1 MRVLIVAESF
11 LPIVNGV
18 VNSVLRVLE
27 HLRTTGDD
35 ALVIAPAGVKG
46 QDSVHEYEG
55 FPVVHVPALS
65 LPVVDSLPVG
75 VPSRKVLTVMR
86 DYQPD
91 VVHLAS
97 PFVLGAA
104 GTVAARKLGIPTVA
118 VYQTDVPGFAAS
130 YKLGPL
136 TSVAWSMVRA
146 IHNRAALTLA
156 PSSATIAELEE
167 RGVERIRH
175 WGRGVDAER
184 FNPGHRNEE
193 LRRSWLGEH
202 SVDSVDP
209 ASGTA
214 GRRIVGYIGRLAS
227 EKHVERLRSLVGNPG
242 IQLVVVG
249 DGPERGKLEKLL
261 PEAVFT
267 GELRGAALSEAYAS
281 LDIFVHTG
289 EFETFCQSL
298 QEALASGVPSVAP
311 NAGGPVDLIDHGV
324 TGELLEVDRF
334 ESELPAAIGRL
345 TSDDHIDFRE
355 RAREGVLPRTWPGLC
370 DALLGHYRDAVGEPR
385 HERKD
390 AASVPAS

>member
-11 LPIVNGV
+11 LPVVNGV

-46 QDSVHEYEG
+46 QGSVHEYAG

-65 LPVVDSLPVG
+65 LPVVNSLPVG

-104 GTVAARKLGIPTVA
+104 GTVAAKKLGTPTVA

-130 YKLGPL
+130 YNLAPL
-136 TSVAWSMVRA
+136 TSAAWGLVRM

-156 PSSATIAELEE
+156 PSSATIAELEA
-167 RGVERIRH
+167 RGVQRIRH

-184 FNPGHRNEE
+184 FTPDRRNEK
-193 LRRSWLGEH
+193 LRRTWLGERY
-202 SVDSVDP
+202 D
-209 ASGTA
+209 GTA
-214 GRRIVGYIGRLAS
+214 DRRVVGYVGRLAS
-227 EKHVERLRSLVGNPG
+227 EKHVERLRALVDSPD

-249 DGPERGKLEKLL
+249 DGPERARLQRVL
-261 PEAVFT
+261 PDAVFT
-267 GELRGAALSEAYAS
+267 GELHGIELAEAYAS
-281 LDIFVHTG
+281 LDVFVHTG

-298 QEALASGVPSVAP
+298 QEALASGVPSIAP

-324 TGELLEVDRF
+324 NGELLEVARF
-334 ESELPAAIGRL
+334 EADLPGAVDRL
-345 TSDDHIDFRE
+345 TCGDHYSFRE
-355 RAREGVLPRTWPGLC
+355 RARAGVLPRTWPGLC
-370 DALLGHYRDAVGEPR
+370 DALLGHYREATGDTGHDRQDAPN
-385 HERKD
+385 
-390 AASVPAS
+390 VPVS